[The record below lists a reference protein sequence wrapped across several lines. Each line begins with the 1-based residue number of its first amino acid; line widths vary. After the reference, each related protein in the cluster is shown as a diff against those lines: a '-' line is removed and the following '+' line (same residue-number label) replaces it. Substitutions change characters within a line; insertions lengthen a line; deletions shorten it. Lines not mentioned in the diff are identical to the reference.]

1 MYLKVNCCLK
11 AVKTKYVK
19 LCLLP
24 VLMFFTVQNSL
35 SLPAS
40 TPVVI
45 DKRIRNLVYSE
56 NSIFELKFNV
66 GYQSIIEFA
75 LDETIET
82 IAVGDPYPWK
92 ITPIERRLFIKPT
105 EPSVKTNMTVIT
117 NKRVYYFEILSDYP
131 SDDIDYD
138 VAFVARFFYP
148 DVPFEREKYSFQQ
161 FKDYLAEQGQV
172 QKKDNA
178 YQKAS
183 PSQVVSDAPT
193 PKPDVQAAQNPQFG
207 KGGYAANNL
216 QNATDGGNKNY
227 EYSFEGDQF
236 DFTPLEVFDNGKDT
250 YFKFQDNSN
259 IPSFFEM
266 KNDRK
271 TPIKF
276 AMTSDYV
283 VVKGVRAKLLLEKDN
298 RANMVIN
305 EKLPQ

>member
-1 MYLKVNCCLK
+1 MLFLRVNCYLM

-19 LCLLP
+19 LCLLSI
-24 VLMFFTVQNSL
+24 LMLFTTQKAL
-35 SLPAS
+35 ALPAS

-131 SDDIDYD
+131 SEDVDYD

-161 FKDYLAEQGQV
+161 FKDYLSEQNQA

-178 YQKAS
+178 YQKAA
-183 PSQVVSDAPT
+183 PSQPSADA
-193 PKPDVQAAQNPQFG
+193 QAQKTEPQTTN
-207 KGGYAANNL
+207 GGYAANNL
-216 QNATDGGNKNY
+216 QKSNDLTNKNY

-266 KNDRK
+266 KDGRK

-283 VVKGVRAKLLLEKDN
+283 VVKGIRDQLLLEKDN

-305 EKLPQ
+305 EKLSK